1 MKGWGKVIIIL
12 AVVIAAFMI
21 IGIYSNR
28 EVVNAF
34 EKINEKLEEVNSQ
47 SQPENDVLIYTFQ
60 NDSIRLKSRSLRVT
74 TLTFHRYVENL
85 KDILLKSSEGNFQ
98 KADKET
104 QLFFR
109 SVQITEEGR
118 SFLKALQE
126 VRLELIKN
134 INVTDTLLLEKVN
147 NLYPSTAIS
156 NQEMS
161 ESWLRYQFDGFPV
174 IAVVAQ
180 LAGIQNDVQIIE
192 KQILINFLDQEKQNT
207 Q

>member
-1 MKGWGKVIIIL
+1 VKGWGKIIIIL
-12 AVVIAAFMI
+12 AVVFAAFMV

-28 EVVNAF
+28 EVVNTF
-34 EKINEKLEEVNSQ
+34 EKINEKLEEANSQ
-47 SQPENDVLIYTFQ
+47 TQPENDVLIYTFQ

-74 TLTFHRYVENL
+74 TLAFHRCVENL
-85 KDILLKSSEGNFQ
+85 KETLLKSSEGNFQ

-109 SVQITEEGR
+109 SAQITEEGR

-126 VRLELIKN
+126 VRFKLIKN
-134 INVTDTLLLEKVN
+134 ITVTDTLLLEKVN

-156 NQEMS
+156 KQDMS
-161 ESWLRYQFDGFPV
+161 ESWLRDQFDGFPV
-174 IAVVAQ
+174 IADVAK
-180 LAGIQNDVQIIE
+180 LTSIQNDIQMIE
-192 KQILINFLDQEKQNT
+192 KQILHNFLDQEKQNT

>member
-12 AVVIAAFMI
+12 AVVIAAFMT

-74 TLTFHRYVENL
+74 TLTFYRYVENL
-85 KDILLKSSEGNFQ
+85 KDTLLKSSEGNFQ

>member
-12 AVVIAAFMI
+12 AVVIAAFMT

-85 KDILLKSSEGNFQ
+85 KDTLLKSSEGNFQ

-104 QLFFR
+104 QFFFR
-109 SVQITEEGR
+109 SAQITEEGR